1 MPTHIKTTLRPLA
14 YGLFAAALAT
24 GASQALACDKPRLD
38 LDMPD
43 GKTASETE
51 MIAAQQQVNAFVK
64 AGESYIAC
72 IEGSASAMKERNDT
86 IDEMEKAAALFN
98 RQLRYFK
105 RRG

>member
-1 MPTHIKTTLRPLA
+1 MKRHPQRPLVFSF
-14 YGLFAAALAT
+14 FAAAVALS
-24 GASQALACDKPRLD
+24 ASQAMACDKPQLN

-43 GKTASETE
+43 GKTASEQE
-51 MIAAQQQVNAFVK
+51 MVDAQVQINDFVK

-72 IEGSASAMKERNDT
+72 VEGSPNASRERNAT